1 MVLLAP
7 DWGMGESAA
16 AESAAVSNYHA
27 RISEGRT
34 ADAASAW
41 NGKEK
46 PEFQSEPL
54 EDELALLPLKSQVGG
69 HTRLLVLNQ
78 STICKPLNPREL
90 NFYKNTPEEIE
101 RFIPKFKGVM
111 QAANSSGPLGKY
123 SPSFRD
129 VDNGSSSKRKRD
141 NPYRLKVKRNNS
153 ISSSSQG
160 AQIDNGAKQSFLLL
174 ENITSHY
181 SKPCVLDLKM
191 GTRQH
196 GDDASA
202 EKKSKQI
209 AKCAASTSATLGVR
223 LCGMQVYQADTDSY
237 SKEDKYFGRELDE
250 EGFKSA
256 LFRFFHNGFHL
267 RSEVIQEVIAK
278 LENLRSVIEKQ
289 SSFRFY
295 SSSLLLV
302 YEGMEKL
309 TGMSTA
315 ATLQPYTSLNKDS
328 SLLHPSVEHRSLRS
342 ATFFEQETS
351 NSSDCL
357 SQSDES
363 RGCCE
368 EEPSLLQL
376 PAAGKNSFVP
386 ISEETVFLNS
396 QPSENGA
403 ANASHH
409 NYSSSP
415 MSVDVYSG
423 SDYSQF
429 TESSESSD
437 LEMSNQNWR
446 RANSL
451 GAQEK
456 WTPQKELQRTRSAPR
471 VDVRMI
477 DFAHTTFG
485 ASCNNSSVH
494 LGPDNGFITGI
505 DSLRRLLREILD
517 EA

>member
-1 MVLLAP
+1 MVLLVP
-7 DWGMGESAA
+7 DWGMGESA

-27 RISEGRT
+27 RISEQQQGRT
-34 ADAASAW
+34 A
-41 NGKEK
+41 NGDGPPSWKEQ
-46 PEFQSEPL
+46 ESV

-141 NPYRLKVKRNNS
+141 NPYRVKVRRNNS
-153 ISSSSQG
+153 ASSSQG
-160 AQIDNGAKQSFLLL
+160 TQMDNGAKQSFLLL

-181 SKPCVLDLKM
+181 AKPCVLDLKM

-237 SKEDKYFGRELDE
+237 VKEDKYFGRELDE

-256 LFRFFHNGFHL
+256 LFRFFHNGYHL
-267 RSEVIQEVIAK
+267 RSEVVREVITK
-278 LENLRSVIEKQ
+278 LENLRSVIERQ

-302 YEGMEKL
+302 YEGLEQL
-309 TGMSTA
+309 SGTSAA
-315 ATLQPYTSLNKDS
+315 ATLQPYTTLKQDS
-328 SLLHPSVEHRSLRS
+328 SLLHPHDIRSLRAS

-357 SQSDES
+357 SHSDES
-363 RGCCE
+363 RGCDE
-368 EEPSLLQL
+368 EQPVV
-376 PAAGKNSFVP
+376 PVGGKTFVP
-386 ISEETVFLNS
+386 ISEDTVFLNS

-403 ANASHH
+403 AASSHQ
-409 NYSSSP
+409 YGSSP
-415 MSVDVYSG
+415 MSVDSCGAGVYS
-423 SDYSQF
+423 SDCSQF

-437 LEMSNQNWR
+437 MDVGGNQSWR

-485 ASCNNSSVH
+485 ASCSNSSVH

-505 DSLRRLLREILD
+505 DSLRRLLREILS